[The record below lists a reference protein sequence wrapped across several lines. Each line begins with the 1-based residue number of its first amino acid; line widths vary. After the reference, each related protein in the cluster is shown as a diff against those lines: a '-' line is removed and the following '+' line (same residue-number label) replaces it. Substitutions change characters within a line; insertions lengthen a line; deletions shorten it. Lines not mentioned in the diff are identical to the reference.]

1 MRDGGPLNPLGC
13 PIGVRWYMTPRL
25 LRAPRLLLPCAPL
38 VLGCWHR
45 TNQEPFRPPI
55 DGVRFVARAKLVP
68 GDSLLEVRVRA
79 VNTGRAIRTLE
90 FGNCSMNV
98 GVSSVGLTPARK
110 WEYVVW
116 AKSRRCLEYQAT
128 RDLAPGDSVSP
139 SDYTRRVPIRAIL
152 GDSLPPGRYR
162 ITARVNANGRSSEH
176 IEVGEFE
183 LGSPGTRAS
192 AVVAGGTDATR
203 SDPRK

>member
-1 MRDGGPLNPLGC
+1 MNS
-13 PIGVRWYMTPRL
+13 RL
-25 LRAPRLLLPCAPL
+25 LRAPRVLLPCVPL
-38 VLGCWHR
+38 VTGCWHR
-45 TNQEPFRPPI
+45 TAREVPHPPI
-55 DGVRFVARAKLVP
+55 DGVQFVARAKIPP

-98 GVSSVGLTPARK
+98 GVSSVGVTPEHK

-116 AKSRRCLEYQAT
+116 AKSRSCLQYLAT

-139 SDYTRRVPIRAIL
+139 SDFTRRVPIRAIL

-162 ITARVNANGRSSEH
+162 ITARVQANGRSSDH
-176 IEVGEFE
+176 IEVGEIE
-183 LGSPGTRAS
+183 LGSPGSRPS
-192 AVVAGGTDATR
+192 AVVAGRNDNTGST
-203 SDPRK
+203 PRR